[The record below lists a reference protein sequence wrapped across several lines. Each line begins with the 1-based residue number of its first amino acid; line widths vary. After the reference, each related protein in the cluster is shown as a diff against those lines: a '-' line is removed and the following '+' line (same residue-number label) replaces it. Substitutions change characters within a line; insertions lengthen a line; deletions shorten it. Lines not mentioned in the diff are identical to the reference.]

1 MKRLEILFL
10 VTAIGLIICSPK
22 VSLAQ
27 DPNGKPPP
35 DLSKPVPAK
44 SEVIKAWQKRQDA
57 IKTFR
62 FAWTEQQTRPKGWLP
77 NPRYPER
84 EWLLIPGLLM
94 DRSFT
99 VSKMLAVDGNKMRYT
114 FEIDRKVQLDGSE
127 VTSPRGDIDGFGVK
141 RHYLYVS
148 LFDGQAGKT
157 GLTTLTGTT
166 PPSMR
171 PIAWN
176 VDAQNLDTRAILM
189 MFRPLDPVMGDL
201 LIDRAISAD
210 TRDFYKGRSTF
221 LLPERADPSGWKTV
235 VRIDPE
241 RDFLVCRIVVQ
252 FEGKWLVDV
261 DIDHVEDK
269 RWGWIPSGWR
279 VTEILADGSRRV
291 VVVAKV
297 SSFSINQPIGI
308 EEFK

>member
-1 MKRLEILFL
+1 MRPLQPLLFA
-10 VTAIGLIICSPK
+10 TAAALIVGSANL
-22 VSLAQ
+22 SHAQ
-27 DPNGKPPP
+27 DPNGRPPT

-44 SEVIKAWQKRQDA
+44 AEVIKAWQQRQAA

-62 FAWTEQQTRPKGWLP
+62 FAWTEQQTRPKSWLP

-84 EWLLIPGLLM
+84 DWLLIPGMLI

-99 VSKMLAVDGNKMRYT
+99 VDKSLAVDGNKMRYA

-127 VTSPRGDIDGFGVK
+127 VIDARGDTDGFGVK
-141 RHYLYVS
+141 RHYSYVS
-148 LFDGQAGKT
+148 VFDGRSGKT
-157 GLTTLTGTT
+157 SLTTLTGTT
-166 PPSMR
+166 PPAIR
-171 PIAWN
+171 PVAWN
-176 VDAQNLDTRAILM
+176 VDAQNLDTRAIMM

-201 LIDRAISAD
+201 LIDRAVSAE
-210 TRDFYKGRSTF
+210 TRDIYKGRSTF
-221 LLPERADPSGWKTV
+221 LLPERADASGWKTV

-241 RDFLVCRIVVQ
+241 RDFLVSRFVVQ
-252 FEGKWLVDV
+252 FEGKWLVDI

-297 SSFSINQPIGI
+297 SSYSINQPINA